1 MPANPQAIAHYRNL
15 REQANASIPSEAGPA
30 RAAAA
35 NPPVPKAWVNA
46 GDMDLLV
53 EQRPDG
59 VFVTGKRLPDGSS
72 TTFPAIPAEGV
83 VGLPSTVN
91 ATTEG
96 NEPTVAWSD
105 MPKVEEP
112 STGELIGQDLQQGF
126 IELMEGRIGDRAA
139 EEVFRNGLNLFSE
152 ARDFL
157 ASGIPDET
165 RDALGI
171 QAEVTPYGDAFVGA
185 VRDVVGRE
193 DGDNELESV
202 SGSLTSA
209 LAQFL
214 IPFGA
219 ISKGGQA
226 LGVVKAGGW
235 LEASGQAAGY
245 GMLTDIVAWD
255 AHEGRFAD
263 LVQSVPWAA
272 NPITEW
278 LATDEDGDALYERLK
293 TSVEG
298 LALGGITEAGLR
310 GLVTA
315 ARLIKQGRVARGLLG
330 EEGLA
335 TLKQHLADF
344 AADETGTVRIPG
356 GGGPDAGDVQ
366 PPATPEDVRSVGAD
380 SEVGLMTPDEVRG
393 MFEAEPEAT
402 LQDVQLAPS
411 TATDPVVAQENVR
424 IKQMFEDHVA
434 APAEARDNQGRLAPY
449 LRMTADLGDDVEL
462 PKGVPQSTNVGNA
475 PASLAQVDEALDLA
489 RGEEL
494 TVETWGRS
502 MAHVYGSPEVPV
514 APHRLINQLQNVDA
528 WAADLE
534 RLTPSQLRNV
544 EDGLADAAIMGGLYS
559 SGKAA
564 PEDTA
569 GLLLWSFLSKGVDP
583 FTQEAM
589 FLDVSSR
596 GVREGINAEMA
607 PWIRLALDG
616 NFTKDKVAEFV
627 AWAKGVAPKGS
638 GLAGAGTAH
647 NLNAFGDFLQKM
659 GETGPDGVSHLQTLH
674 NMIADGTPSR
684 DIRRW
689 FHSNVQGVGI
699 DNKVLSFTLLAAGRT
714 DVVILDRVQIRNMFD
729 DGRFAGINIYDGK
742 KVKGQGSGA
751 LTGTTFAPVTTGA
764 RGLAIYEMI
773 EEALLG
779 KLGELSERLG
789 REMTPGRFH
798 WESWV
803 LKSEQEVD
811 HATLSALRQGIEARN
826 RPSNGGPGTGV
837 PAWANVYVRQGKH
850 ATYNYGV
857 SYGVDMDGVRHYKYE
872 TSDGTEYVFSP
883 SEWTDARDA
892 FSNPKNGV
900 IPADFKVSEYTDAPW
915 IDAPSVNREKLDG
928 IIRQHGTPLSGT
940 GGDGA
945 NVSPGD
951 AGTSRG
957 RRGGAALAGGAGA
970 AVLAGSAGQDALAST
985 GEDGLQTYFD
995 AEGNERVVGSDAL
1008 FVLVPPR
1015 PGESDL
1021 GGAVDAPAGDPAT
1034 EEFQVAGN
1042 VTNTLEEIYKKLG
1055 WIPPTIDE
1063 SAGKVL
1069 GGTITDETFDALRS
1083 SLGSPSMD
1091 DIDVALGSFPYA
1103 SLTETGQID
1112 DFFAAVTDAFSQ
1124 QIGDVTGAAPR
1135 AAIAGMRDEV
1145 TALQNQL
1152 ADLTA
1157 GPLASADVKGM
1168 TQVQRDLLEIDLV
1181 RRIEDLEQRIARSGR
1196 AEQGV
1201 MTDDTVAWLANA
1213 TGLTEDQLLNRAT
1226 GEAYNAPQLR
1236 AARAIVEGSLDQVRS
1251 IHAETLLNPT
1261 TENLALLRRQAQITS
1276 ALLLQFKGAVAEAGR
1291 ALGSLRANAAMPP
1304 DMPAGAMP
1312 PNDLMRAVMLADYVE
1327 TTGGEEV
1334 NKRFLAMMTE
1344 ALKEPNSSLLADYT
1358 RRASGASTMDM
1369 LVEAW
1374 INSLLGSPTTHAVNF
1389 IGNSALTTSLLT
1401 ERWLAP
1407 FIPTGNTT
1415 GPRRTFGSSA
1425 AYTFALMSSFREAL
1439 QLAFRAGTSNS
1450 YSSKFTTATRG
1461 SALTIENI
1469 AQLRNRDTGNYLSD
1483 LFDRSVGTVLE
1494 DAGLLLPRGTLEQG
1508 GLTAYLADGLFEYY
1522 YRGPS
1527 RVLSS
1532 ADEFFKVINYR
1543 AAVAEYAYMQATAEG
1558 LTGQAFKDRVD
1569 AIMASPDT
1577 LAPDIHLGA
1586 IEHSRYATLQMD
1598 STPVMQSF
1606 AQLRSTVAGGKI
1618 VVPFLNVI
1626 ANIIRVGAHRM
1637 PVAGL
1642 AMPDNIAR
1650 LQTGNAADRQEVV
1663 SRQVMGGMLLMSG
1676 AMLAANGCI
1685 TGRLTDN
1692 YEQREALAT
1701 EGIQPYSFNMGC
1713 FGGED
1718 GHFISYARTEP
1729 MSSFLA
1735 MSADVSQMLAYT
1747 DKEQDATMI
1756 AAAALSS
1763 VANYTMD
1770 QSFLQGVVTVLNAAT
1785 PNSRDMEAGLDKA
1798 GRVGTEMAV
1807 GLLMGTFGPA
1817 GPGSPLMANLN
1828 RTFGDGDVRR
1838 DTRPDPMG
1846 NYLERQLE
1854 SVLNR
1859 YRSRTLGLSDDVTIL
1874 DWEFDALPVRYN
1886 WLGKPMPYDAFGPDV
1901 LSPFPQ
1907 MQAEHDAA
1915 FLVDELGLDP
1925 ERAATLDLTGMRV
1938 GPDNEI
1944 PLSKWGGY
1952 VDAVGISGEFIR
1964 LGLIPPS
1971 VPGRLLGVELTPTQ
1985 QSLFAYLRGQGTYIR
2000 GDGGATYAVDP
2011 DGNTVRTVVGSS
2023 GLGASGL
2030 YPNLEPGEFY
2040 NMEEALNAV
2049 IASEW
2054 YALKSDY
2061 TDSNLGSGADTKKEV
2076 LSEIISLY
2084 TSGANVGGT
2093 ARTALF
2099 NLFPDLASDVLER
2112 RHNVPPELLPPDMLD
2127 AILNSGVTP

>member
-46 GDMDLLV
+46 GDMDLFV

-59 VFVTGKRLPDGSS
+59 VFVTGKRLPDGTS
-72 TTFPAIPAEGV
+72 TTFPAVPAAGV
-83 VGLPSTVN
+83 VGLPATVN

-96 NEPTVAWSD
+96 AEPTVSWADMQAAEGPPGPTVAAAILSD
-105 MPKVEEP
+105 IQHAIPEMPRAIEYGLEQAAQM
-112 STGELIGQDLQQGF
+112 TGETFMMAGNWLEEQFPTGITQQFFNKDGEWDPAYGGPADATMPD
-126 IELMEGRIGDRAA
+126 ISPTAPPETVTA
-139 EEVFRNGLNLFSE
+139 NLV
-152 ARDFL
+152 
-157 ASGIPDET
+157 SGI
-165 RDALGI
+165 
-171 QAEVTPYGDAFVGA
+171 
-185 VRDVVGRE
+185 
-193 DGDNELESV
+193 
-202 SGSLTSA
+202 
-209 LAQFL
+209 AQFL
-214 IPFGA
+214 APFGV
-219 ISKGGQA
+219 
-226 LGVVKAGGW
+226 LGKMGKVAGITRAPGV
-235 LEASGQAAGY
+235 AGAMSQGAGY
-245 GMLTDIVAWD
+245 GMLADFVAWEP
-255 AHEGRFAD
+255 HEAKFAD

-278 LATDEDGDALYERLK
+278 LASPSEDGNELYDKLK
-293 TSVEG
+293 MSVDGAIFGSAFEG
-298 LALGGITEAGLR
+298 ILR
-310 GLVTA
+310 GLVA
-315 ARLIKQGRVARGLLG
+315 ASKVIKQGRITRSLLG

-335 TLKQHLADF
+335 KLKATLSEF
-344 AADETGTVRIPG
+344 AADETGTVKTSEFGGGRDAADGAGSPG
-356 GGGPDAGDVQ
+356 GG
-366 PPATPEDVRSVGAD
+366 
-380 SEVGLMTPDEVRG
+380 
-393 MFEAEPEAT
+393 
-402 LQDVQLAPS
+402 
-411 TATDPVVAQENVR
+411 
-424 IKQMFEDHVA
+424 
-434 APAEARDNQGRLAPY
+434 
-449 LRMTADLGDDVEL
+449 
-462 PKGVPQSTNVGNA
+462 
-475 PASLAQVDEALDLA
+475 
-489 RGEEL
+489 
-494 TVETWGRS
+494 
-502 MAHVYGSPEVPV
+502 
-514 APHRLINQLQNVDA
+514 
-528 WAADLE
+528 
-534 RLTPSQLRNV
+534 
-544 EDGLADAAIMGGLYS
+544 
-559 SGKAA
+559 
-564 PEDTA
+564 
-569 GLLLWSFLSKGVDP
+569 
-583 FTQEAM
+583 
-589 FLDVSSR
+589 
-596 GVREGINAEMA
+596 
-607 PWIRLALDG
+607 
-616 NFTKDKVAEFV
+616 
-627 AWAKGVAPKGS
+627 
-638 GLAGAGTAH
+638 
-647 NLNAFGDFLQKM
+647 
-659 GETGPDGVSHLQTLH
+659 
-674 NMIADGTPSR
+674 
-684 DIRRW
+684 
-689 FHSNVQGVGI
+689 
-699 DNKVLSFTLLAAGRT
+699 
-714 DVVILDRVQIRNMFD
+714 
-729 DGRFAGINIYDGK
+729 
-742 KVKGQGSGA
+742 
-751 LTGTTFAPVTTGA
+751 
-764 RGLAIYEMI
+764 
-773 EEALLG
+773 
-779 KLGELSERLG
+779 
-789 REMTPGRFH
+789 
-798 WESWV
+798 
-803 LKSEQEVD
+803 
-811 HATLSALRQGIEARN
+811 
-826 RPSNGGPGTGV
+826 
-837 PAWANVYVRQGKH
+837 
-850 ATYNYGV
+850 
-857 SYGVDMDGVRHYKYE
+857 
-872 TSDGTEYVFSP
+872 
-883 SEWTDARDA
+883 
-892 FSNPKNGV
+892 
-900 IPADFKVSEYTDAPW
+900 
-915 IDAPSVNREKLDG
+915 
-928 IIRQHGTPLSGT
+928 
-940 GGDGA
+940 
-945 NVSPGD
+945 
-951 AGTSRG
+951 
-957 RRGGAALAGGAGA
+957 RGGATIAGGAGA
-970 AVLAGSAGQDALAST
+970 AVLAGSAGQDALASE
-985 GEDGLQTYFD
+985 GDAGLQTYFD
-995 AEGNERVVGSDAL
+995 DEGIERDVATGAIVIT
-1008 FVLVPPR
+1008 VRPPM
-1015 PGESDL
+1015 PLNDI
-1021 GGAVDAPAGDPAT
+1021 GGAPDAARGEPAV
-1034 EEFQVAGN
+1034 EEFQVAGRSTQ
-1042 VTNTLEEIYKKLG
+1042 VLEDLYKRLG

-1063 SAGKVL
+1063 SAGRVI

-1103 SLTETGQID
+1103 SLTKTGQID

-1522 YRGPS
+1522 HRGPS
-1527 RVLSS
+1527 RVLAS

-1598 STPVMQSF
+1598 STPVMRSM
-1606 AQLRSTVAGGKI
+1606 AMLRSNVAGGKI